1 VAFAFYSKNSIN
13 NNFFYAFAFEKEG
26 KIIKMTD
33 TNQTKGL
40 RKQLVEDLKVRGI
53 KDKNVLDA
61 ILNVPRH
68 YFVPVALFGHAY
80 SDIPLP
86 ILCKQTISQ
95 PYTVARQS
103 ELLEVEKQQRI
114 LEIGTGSGYQAAIL
128 RYMGAFVYS
137 IERQRNLYENTKKI
151 FHSLSISVA
160 TKYGDGYN
168 GWAEFTPFD
177 RILITCGAVELPQTL
192 LNQLKINGILVA
204 PIGELTQ
211 IMTKVVRVSETE
223 FETTKHGEFIFVPMI
238 KETE

>member
-1 VAFAFYSKNSIN
+1 
-13 NNFFYAFAFEKEG
+13 
-26 KIIKMTD
+26 MTD

-40 RKQLVEDLKVRGI
+40 RKQLVEDLKIKGI

-68 YFVPVALFGHAY
+68 YFVPASLFGHAY

-95 PYTVARQS
+95 PYTVAKQS
-103 ELLEVEKQQRI
+103 ELLEVEKQHRI
-114 LEIGTGSGYQAAIL
+114 LEVGTGSGYQASIL

-137 IERQRNLYENTKKI
+137 IERHRGLYENAKKL

-160 TKYGDGYN
+160 TKHGDGYN
-168 GWAEFTPFD
+168 GWSEFAPFD
-177 RILITCGAVELPQTL
+177 RILITCAAAELPQMV

-204 PIGELTQ
+204 PIGEQSQ
-211 IMTKVVRVSETE
+211 IMTKVIRTADTT
-223 FETTKHGEFIFVPMI
+223 FEITRHGVYEFVPMI
-238 KETE
+238 KDTE

>member
-1 VAFAFYSKNSIN
+1 
-13 NNFFYAFAFEKEG
+13 
-26 KIIKMTD
+26 MTD

-40 RKQLVEDLKVRGI
+40 RKHLVEELKTKGI
-53 KDKNVLDA
+53 RDKNVLDA

-68 YFVPVALFGHAY
+68 YFVPASLFGHAY

-86 ILCKQTISQ
+86 IICKQTISQ

-114 LEIGTGSGYQAAIL
+114 LEVGTGSGYQAAIL

-137 IERQRNLYENTKKI
+137 IERHRNLYENTKKL
-151 FHSLSISVA
+151 FQTLSISVA
-160 TKYGDGYN
+160 SKYGDGYN
-168 GWAEFTPFD
+168 GWTEFAPFD

-192 LNQLKINGILVA
+192 LNQLKINGILVV

-211 IMTKVVRVSETE
+211 IMTKIVRVSETE
-223 FETTKHGEFIFVPMI
+223 FEITKHGEFIFVPMV
-238 KETE
+238 KDME